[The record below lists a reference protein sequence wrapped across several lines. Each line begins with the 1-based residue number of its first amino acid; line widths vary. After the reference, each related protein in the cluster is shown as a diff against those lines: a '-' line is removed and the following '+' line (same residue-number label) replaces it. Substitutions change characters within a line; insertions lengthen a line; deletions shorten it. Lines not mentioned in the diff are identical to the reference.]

1 MGKVTGWAV
10 GVTPADPEGSWES
23 QYEQVSFQEARS
35 VHLVS
40 WVRGHSAGGQET
52 REEALVALH

>member
-1 MGKVTGWAV
+1 M

-35 VHLVS
+35 VRLVS